1 MQQLIA
7 GAAAQQANL
16 FLAAEEPPAS
26 ALTRVLPLGKYKGQS
41 FDVLLTDTAYALWM
55 LTSMYAKL
63 EQKHPALFAFLIS
76 RFGPPDQTPV
86 HNALQNRF
94 LDETFCLQV
103 GLASSS
109 RLGEVAAL
117 LAPLT
122 VDLEDQWKKNVL
134 SCLEPCLALS
144 GYDSNEKALSR
155 GLKRMEE
162 LKAALQ
168 KEWNLLRLSGADRD
182 VSAGTKCVPL
192 CLANLEFEE
201 KGADVS
207 YRVDLGYELLA
218 KRSGPAPGFDRREYG
233 VLVQESATASL
244 RIEVK
249 PVVGDDYPAVLRR
262 MKAAHNNVLLVG
274 EYNGTGATWEQ
285 LVKVFALSKI
295 SVVSIEEVEEVD
307 IPAVFQELPVRQL
320 TQGRAE
326 AILAQEFEARVAAL
340 RQKVAERPEPDSR
353 MTSWSD
359 D

>member
-1 MQQLIA
+1 MQQLTSRA
-7 GAAAQQANL
+7 VAQQNDL
-16 FLAAEEPPAS
+16 FFTTEEPPAP
-26 ALTRVLPLGKYKGQS
+26 ALTRVLPVGKYKGQS

-55 LTSMYAKL
+55 LSSMYAKL

-109 RLGEVAAL
+109 RLREVAAL
-117 LAPLT
+117 LTPLT
-122 VDLEDQWKKNVL
+122 VDLEGHWKRNVL
-134 SCLEPCLALS
+134 GCLEPCLVLS
-144 GYDSNEKALSR
+144 DYDSNEKALGR
-155 GLKRMEE
+155 GLLSLETLR
-162 LKAALQ
+162 ATLQ
-168 KEWNLLRLSGADRD
+168 KEWNLLRLYGADRD
-182 VSAGTKCVPL
+182 LPAGTKCVPL
-192 CLANLEFEE
+192 RLANLEFEA

-233 VLVQESATASL
+233 VLARESATGSL
-244 RIEVK
+244 HIEVK

-262 MKAAHNNVLLVG
+262 MKTANNNVLLVG

-295 SVVSIEEVEEVD
+295 SVVSLEEVEKVEL
-307 IPAVFQELPVRQL
+307 PAVFQELPVRPL
-320 TQGRAE
+320 TQAHAE
-326 AILAQEFEARVAAL
+326 VILTQEFEAEVAAL